1 MFADTDYAIGLATI
15 LQSRAVRVW
24 KPEFDSR
31 IGHHVTESSGARVM
45 YDGVVSSGS
54 PADIAH
60 VPRKDAQIYSHSK
73 TIMYYFV

>member
-1 MFADTDYAIGLATI
+1 MFAGTDYATRLETMS
-15 LQSRAVRVW
+15 QSPG

-31 IGHHVTESSGARVM
+31 IGHNVTESSGARVM

-60 VPRKDAQIYSHSK
+60 VPRKDAQIYSRSK